1 MLAVGVLV
9 AVAALASASAEV
21 GDQPDPA
28 VISRIRE
35 EGLRRSQLMDTLS
48 YLTDVYGSRLT
59 NSPGLRAASDWAIER
74 LKGWQLAGVRKEAW
88 GPFGRGWSNERFVA
102 HVTEPTPW
110 PILGFPKAW
119 TPGTSG
125 VVTAEAILAVIDRE
139 EEFPQWA
146 GKLSGKIVLASR
158 TRRVTPL
165 FKATGRRFTAS
176 DLDEMAKR
184 MPLSGGPARAYG
196 SSGEFT
202 RQLMRFFA
210 REGVVAVLAPGAGV
224 SDHGSVLVTGNADNR
239 RPDAMP
245 TVPQVV
251 VATEH
256 YGRIV
261 RTLERGV
268 PVRVELDVQS
278 RFHDESLDSFN
289 ILAEIPGTDRADEVV
304 MLGAHFDSWHA
315 GTGATDNAAGVA
327 ATMEAMRILKATG
340 LTMRR
345 TVRLALWTGEEQGL
359 LGSQAYVAQQFATRA
374 TGELKPAHAQLSAYF
389 NLDHGTGEIR
399 GLYLENNEHV
409 RPIFEE
415 WMKPFAETGMRTLTI
430 RGTGSTDHVPFDR
443 VGLPGFQFIQDPI
456 EYFTHSHH
464 SSMDL
469 YERAQA
475 EDLMKNAVIVAAFV
489 YQAATRDALLP
500 RKALPAPL
508 DDAGHGRPRDGRG
521 ARRRGTGLQQGRWVA
536 LGTSARECEAPA
548 GPERHHEG

>member
-1 MLAVGVLV
+1 MLVVGVLV
-9 AVAALASASAEV
+9 AVAALTSPSAEV
-21 GDQPDPA
+21 GDQPDLA
-28 VISRIRE
+28 AISRIRE

-74 LKGWQLAGVRKEAW
+74 LKDWQLAGVRKEAW

-119 TPGTSG
+119 TPGTNG
-125 VVTAEAILAVIDRE
+125 VVTAETILAVIDRE

-158 TRRVTPL
+158 TRRVKPL
-165 FKATGRRFTAS
+165 FKATGRRFTPS

-184 MPLSGGPARAYG
+184 LPLSGRRARAYG
-196 SSGEFT
+196 SSGEFN

-210 REGVVAVLAPGAGV
+210 HEGVVAVLAPGAGV
-224 SDHGSVLVTGNADNR
+224 SDHGSLLVTGNADNR

-268 PVRVELDVQS
+268 PVRVELDVQN

-359 LGSQAYVAQQFATRA
+359 LGSQAYVAEHFATP
-374 TGELKPAHAQLSAYF
+374 TTMDVKLAHARLSAYF
-389 NLDHGTGEIR
+389 NLDHGTGAIC
-399 GLYLENNEHV
+399 GLYLEQNEKV
-409 RPIFEE
+409 RSIFSA
-415 WMKPFAETGMRTLTI
+415 WMEPFAEMGMRTLTI

-500 RKALPAPL
+500 RKALPAPF
-508 DDAGHGRPRDGRG
+508 DA
-521 ARRRGTGLQQGRWVA
+521 V
-536 LGTSARECEAPA
+536 SEPA
-548 GPERHHEG
+548 GR